1 MQTHEPIQSQLVNKS
16 LPRIIAI
23 ANQKGG
29 VGKTTTAINLAAAL
43 AEAEQR
49 VLLVDMDAQGNAT
62 MGVGVD
68 KNALEATVCDF
79 LLGDKGVAE
88 ALEVVLDG
96 AFYLLGANGDMTA
109 AEVGLRDRRNGRL
122 ALKHAIAEI
131 SDSFDYVVVDCPPA
145 LSMLTINALAAA
157 RGVIIPMQC
166 EYYALEG
173 LSALL
178 ETIESVRQMMN
189 PELTIE
195 GVLRTMYDARNRL
208 TGDVSNQLIEYFGD
222 AVYETVIPRNV
233 RLAEAPSY
241 GLPIMHYDN
250 AATGAAAYRALA
262 AEILGRD
269 DSEIVGAPQSGARR
283 AVSSLFGRRRRAR

>member
-1 MQTHEPIQSQLVNKS
+1 MSN
-16 LPRIIAI
+16 IIAI

-43 AEAEQR
+43 AAAEQR

-79 LLGDKGVAE
+79 LLGDKGVSE

-96 AFYLLGANGDMTA
+96 DLYLLGANADMTA
-109 AEVGLRDRRNGRL
+109 AEVGLRDMQGGRT
-122 ALKHAIAEI
+122 ALKKALAEI
-131 SDSFDYVVVDCPPA
+131 SDSFDYVVIDCPPA

-157 RGVIIPMQC
+157 RGIIIPMQC

-173 LSALL
+173 LSDLL
-178 ETIESVRQMMN
+178 ETIESVRQMIN
-189 PELTIE
+189 PQLSVE
-195 GVLRTMYDARNRL
+195 GVLRTMYDSRNRL
-208 TGDVSNQLIEYFGD
+208 TGDVSAQLIDYFGD

-233 RLAEAPSY
+233 RLAEAPSH
-241 GLPIMHYDN
+241 GLPILQYDGS
-250 AATGAAAYRALA
+250 AAGAVAYRSLA

-269 DSEIVGAPQSGARR
+269 DSEVISAPSGGARR
-283 AVSSLFGRRRRAR
+283 AVSALFSRRRRS

>member
-1 MQTHEPIQSQLVNKS
+1 MSN
-16 LPRIIAI
+16 IIAI

-88 ALEVVLDG
+88 ALEVVADG
-96 AFYLLGANGDMTA
+96 QFYLLGANGDMTA
-109 AEVGLRDRRNGRL
+109 AEVGLRERGGGRS
-122 ALKHAIAEI
+122 ALKDALSSIA
-131 SDSFDYVVVDCPPA
+131 DSFDYVVIDCPPA
-145 LSMLTINALAAA
+145 LSMLTVNALVAA

-178 ETIESVRQMMN
+178 ETIDSVRQRIN
-189 PELTIE
+189 PELAVE
-195 GVLRTMYDARNRL
+195 GVLRTMYDGRNRL
-208 TGDVSNQLIEYFGD
+208 TGDVSAQLVDYFGD
-222 AVYETVIPRNV
+222 SVYKTVIPRNV
-233 RLAEAPSY
+233 RLAEAPSH
-241 GLPIMHYDN
+241 GLSVLEYDSS
-250 AATGAAAYRALA
+250 ATGSTAYRALA
-262 AEILGRD
+262 AELLGRD
-269 DSEIVGAPQSGARR
+269 DNEVVAAPTGGARR
-283 AVSSLFGRRRRAR
+283 AVSSLFGRRRRS

>member
-1 MQTHEPIQSQLVNKS
+1 MSH
-16 LPRIIAI
+16 IIAI

-29 VGKTTTAINLAAAL
+29 VGKTTTAINLAAVL

-79 LLGDKGVAE
+79 LLGDKGVSE

-96 AFYLLGANGDMTA
+96 DFYLLGANADMTA
-109 AEVGLRDRRNGRL
+109 AEVGLRDMQNGRT
-122 ALKHAIAEI
+122 ALKRALAEI
-131 SDSFDYVVVDCPPA
+131 SDSFDYVIVDCPPA

-173 LSALL
+173 LSDLL
-178 ETIESVRQMMN
+178 GTIDSVRQMIN
-189 PELTIE
+189 PQLAVE

-208 TGDVSNQLIEYFGD
+208 TGDVSSQLIDYFGD

-233 RLAEAPSY
+233 RLAEAPSH
-241 GLPIMHYDN
+241 GLPIIQYD
-250 AATGAAAYRALA
+250 GAASGAVAYRALA

-269 DSEIVGAPQSGARR
+269 DSEMVQAPSSGARR
-283 AVSSLFGRRRRAR
+283 AVSALFSRRRR